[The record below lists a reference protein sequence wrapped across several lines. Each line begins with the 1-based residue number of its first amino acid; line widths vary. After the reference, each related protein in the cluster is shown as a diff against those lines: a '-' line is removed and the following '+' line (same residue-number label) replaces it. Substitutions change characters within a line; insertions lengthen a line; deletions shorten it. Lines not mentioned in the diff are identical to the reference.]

1 MFKNFNF
8 LLTLRSQTSFLCL
21 CSYHFNQYPSSPQEG
36 VLWMSNARDDQM
48 GAKINGKK
56 SLGLQIKPKNAWA
69 KTAKFPSHKNFQKA
83 SNNITLTNLQ
93 IGLNTQKNPY
103 LNQAAKKNI
112 LEKILK
118 SKISNPPTPP
128 FQKKSFNHPCYL
140 KSGVPPWAVAWGRCY
155 TLAFFPVSTAVISNR
170 LLQLNQPATL
180 SLKTIQT

>member
-36 VLWMSNARDDQM
+36 VTLDFKCQRWPNGGKNQ
-48 GAKINGKK
+48 NGKK
-56 SLGLQIKPKNAWA
+56 SLGLHIKPKNAWA

-83 SNNITLTNLQ
+83 SNNITITNLQ
-93 IGLNTQKNPY
+93 IGLNTEKNPY

-118 SKISNPPTPP
+118 SKISNLPTPP
-128 FQKKSFNHPCYL
+128 KKSFNHPCYL
-140 KSGVPPWAVAWGRCY
+140 KSGVPAWAVAWGRCY

-170 LLQLNQPATL
+170 LLQLNQPAIP